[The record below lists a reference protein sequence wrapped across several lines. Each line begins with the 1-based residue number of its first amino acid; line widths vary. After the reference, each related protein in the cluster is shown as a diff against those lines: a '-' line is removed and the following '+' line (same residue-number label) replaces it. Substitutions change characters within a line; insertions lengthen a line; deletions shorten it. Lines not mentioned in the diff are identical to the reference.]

1 MEHYTYAHSNQL
13 EQMIKEVNEIGVGYI
28 IEEALRNVRKKELEA
43 YIDEALKNKNS
54 EDFNRYVTEYH
65 QLEDRLDD

>member
-43 YIDEALKNKNS
+43 YIDEALKK
-54 EDFNRYVTEYH
+54 
-65 QLEDRLDD
+65 